1 MPRCAG
7 RRTISEEV
15 LVLHKRAIV
24 ASTAALLA
32 LFLAA
37 LPAYAEAE
45 SGGTATS
52 IDWRLVVIL
61 SVLGLSAFY
70 VALEFVNR
78 GR

>member
-1 MPRCAG
+1 MHR
-7 RRTISEEV
+7 
-15 LVLHKRAIV
+15 RAIA

-32 LFLAA
+32 LVLAA
-37 LPAYAEAE
+37 SPVLADTEYA
-45 SGGTATS
+45 ATPTT

-70 VALEFVNR
+70 VVLEFVNR